1 MDMDKDTILSA
12 CHRHDLTDAQWE
24 CIRGLLPGREGSRG
38 RTAEDNRR
46 FVNAVLWILRTGAPW
61 RDLPPSYGGW
71 KNTHRRFTRWRDKG
85 IWEVLWVA
93 LRSQGA
99 PDLVAIDGSYVK
111 AHPPRFWRTRRLRGH
126 RPRKRGRNTKLH
138 LAADASGRPLR
149 MSLTAGN
156 VNDCTEAIP
165 LLDLFKE
172 ISGCVLA
179 DRGYDSDHIVDYCA
193 GRGLAPVIPPR
204 SNRKEKRPYDATLYR
219 LRHCVGN
226 AFLRLKTW
234 RSIGTRYAKRL
245 TSFAAFVHLA
255 CAHMWLARI

>member
-85 IWEVLWVA
+85 IWEGLWVA

-111 AHPPRFWRTRRLRGH
+111 AHH
-126 RPRKRGRNTKLH
+126 H
-138 LAADASGRPLR
+138 ASGARGG
-149 MSLTAGN
+149 SEGIALTKGGATRN
-156 VNDCTEAIP
+156 FTSP
-165 LLDLFKE
+165 PTP
-172 ISGCVLA
+172 SG
-179 DRGYDSDHIVDYCA
+179 GPCA
-193 GRGLAPVIPPR
+193 CR
-204 SNRKEKRPYDATLYR
+204 
-219 LRHCVGN
+219 
-226 AFLRLKTW
+226 
-234 RSIGTRYAKRL
+234 
-245 TSFAAFVHLA
+245 
-255 CAHMWLARI
+255 